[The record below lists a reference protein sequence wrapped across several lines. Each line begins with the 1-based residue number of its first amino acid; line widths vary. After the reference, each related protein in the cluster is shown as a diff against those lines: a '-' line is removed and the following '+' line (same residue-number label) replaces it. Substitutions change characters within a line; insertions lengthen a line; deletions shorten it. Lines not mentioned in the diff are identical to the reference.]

1 LRLWAIAYRVK
12 QPELPVTVK
21 KDLALERICCRFCSC
36 WGILRAMTRDASP
49 HPVRRLLYLVSEDWY
64 FRSHRL
70 PMALAAQ
77 QAGYEVHVATRVQA
91 DGSAIEDLGITLHP
105 LAWRRGSTNPLDRMR
120 LIGDVRRLYH
130 RLKPDLVHH
139 VALEPTVIGS
149 VAALGLPMRKLNA
162 LAGLGFVYTSRSP
175 KARLTGLVVRSLLRF
190 LLARRNAAVLVQN
203 EDDRAAIAALGI
215 NPDRVFLIPG
225 SGVDADQLT
234 PMPERPGPVTAGFV
248 GRLLDDKGIRTLIA
262 AHEILGRR
270 GRPVRLLLAG
280 EPDPANP
287 ASIPPEEIASW
298 KAREGVEVLGQVAD
312 IREIWAAAH
321 IAVLPSRREGLP
333 KSLLEAAACGRAIV
347 ATDVPGCRVIARD
360 GVNAL
365 LVPPDDS
372 AALADAIDVLARDPL
387 LRETFGHA
395 GRKMVEEEFSSVRI
409 GQQTVALYDKL
420 LCN

>member
-1 LRLWAIAYRVK
+1 MI
-12 QPELPVTVK
+12 E
-21 KDLALERICCRFCSC
+21 
-36 WGILRAMTRDASP
+36 DASP
-49 HPVRRLLYLVSEDWY
+49 QPARRLLYLVSEDWY

-77 QAGYEVHVATRVQA
+77 RAGYDVHVATRVQA
-91 DGSAIEDLGITLHP
+91 DGAAIEALGFKLHP
-105 LAWRRGSTNPLDRMR
+105 LAWRRGSTDPFDRLR
-120 LIGDVRRLYH
+120 LIGEVRRLY
-130 RLKPDLVHH
+130 RGLQPDLVHH

-149 VAALGLPMRKLNA
+149 IAALGLPLRTLNA
-162 LAGLGFVYTSRSP
+162 MAGLGFVFTSRSP
-175 KARLTGLVVRSLLRF
+175 KALLTGFVVRALLRF
-190 LLARRNAAVLVQN
+190 LLTRRNTAVLVQN

-215 NPDRVFLIPG
+215 SPDRVFLIAG

-234 PMPERPGPVTAGFV
+234 PMPEPAGPVTAGFV

-262 AHEILGRR
+262 AHEIVGRR

-287 ASIPPEEIASW
+287 ASIPPDEIAAW
-298 KAREGVEVLGQVAD
+298 KAREGVEVLGHVAD
-312 IREIWAAAH
+312 IREVWAAAH

-365 LVPPDDS
+365 LVPPDDP
-372 AALADAIDVLARDPL
+372 AALADAIDMLARDPV
-387 LRETFGHA
+387 LRQTFAAA
-395 GRKMVEEEFSSVRI
+395 GRRMVEEEFSSARI

-420 LCN
+420 LGK

>member
-1 LRLWAIAYRVK
+1 MDGTT
-12 QPELPVTVK
+12 PESSRP
-21 KDLALERICCRFCSC
+21 
-36 WGILRAMTRDASP
+36 
-49 HPVRRLLYLVSEDWY
+49 RLLYLVSEDWY

-77 QAGYEVHVATRVQA
+77 RAGYEVHVATRVQA
-91 DGSAIEDLGITLHP
+91 DGSAIEALGFKLHP
-105 LAWRRGSTNPLDRMR
+105 LAWRRGSTNPFDRLR
-120 LIGDVRRLYH
+120 LIGDVRRLYR
-130 RLKPDLVHH
+130 RLKPELVHH

-149 VAALGLPMRKLNA
+149 VAALGLPLRTLNA
-162 LAGLGFVYTSRSP
+162 LAGLGFVFTSRNAR
-175 KARLTGLVVRSLLRF
+175 ARLTGFVVRGLFRF

-215 NPDRVFLIPG
+215 SPDRVFLIPG
-225 SGVDADQLT
+225 SGVDADQLVPLSEPAG
-234 PMPERPGPVTAGFV
+234 PMTAGFV

-262 AHEILGRR
+262 AHEILRRR

-280 EPDPANP
+280 EPDRANP
-287 ASIPPEEIASW
+287 ASIPPDEIASW

-312 IREIWAAAH
+312 IREVWAAAH

-365 LVPPDDS
+365 LVPPDDP
-372 AALADAIDVLARDPL
+372 AALAEAIDVLARDPV
-387 LRETFGHA
+387 LRQTFANA
-395 GRKMVEEEFSSVRI
+395 GRRMVEEEFSSARVGRE
-409 GQQTVALYDKL
+409 TVALYNKL
-420 LCN
+420 LENRPVLRP